1 MIKNKGAKLSVIT
14 MAAIIG
20 LSYGTNQTKL
30 VEAKNVLTN
39 EVIEKE
45 CDDLFSLGNVIKFN
59 SHVLKNVQIKEET
72 EDDKNVLEEAKDV
85 KGAFIYTTKYTKTN
99 LNIRKKPN
107 KTSKVVNVFSQGDKV
122 NFIKEINNK
131 WSQIFYNDKTY
142 YVYTKYLTDKKP
154 VVLNSVK
161 EVAKKIRNFNDPNQ
175 QKNAETIAKICIEN
189 WEKYGCLP
197 SVAIAQAFIESTLG
211 KYCPSGSNNLWGIC
225 SGAVKY
231 NSIEDGV
238 YGYMRVINNGYYKGA
253 PHCKDYSTQISRILA
268 GGYCIPAE
276 GYYSNIIW
284 TIKHY
289 QLYEYD
295 KLVK

>member
-1 MIKNKGAKLSVIT
+1 MNTNKGAKLSAIT
-14 MAAIIG
+14 MATIIG
-20 LSYGTNQTKL
+20 LSCGTNQTKL

-39 EVIEKE
+39 ETIEKE
-45 CDDLFSLGNVIKFN
+45 CNDLFSLNKVIN
-59 SHVLKNVQIKEET
+59 SNHHIFKNVQIET
-72 EDDKNVLEEAKDV
+72 ETEEDKTILEEV
-85 KGAFIYTTKYTKTN
+85 KGVEGVYVYTTRYTKAN

-107 KTSKVVNVFSQGDKV
+107 KTSKIVGVLAQGDKV

-131 WSQIFYNDKTY
+131 WSQIFYNGKTY

-154 VVLNSVK
+154 PILNIK
-161 EVAKKIRNFNDPNQ
+161 EVAKKIRNFDDPNQ
-175 QKNAETIAKICIEN
+175 QKNAETIARICVEN

-197 SVAIAQAFIESTLG
+197 SVAIAQAFVESTLG
-211 KYCPSGSNNLWGIC
+211 KHCPSGSNNLWGIC
-225 SGAVKY
+225 SGAVSY
-231 NSIEDGV
+231 SSIEDGV

-268 GGYCIPAE
+268 GGYCTPV
-276 GYYSNIIW
+276 GDYYSNAIW
-284 TIKHY
+284 TIEHY